1 MFDASSSD
9 NPGHDYGGSEEPER
23 VLIPSPLGNLGIE
36 AVNATITR
44 LVIVPDRKE
53 RARYTPLKDAQRSDF
68 LDEALGRL
76 SEYFAGARRRIDLD
90 YDLGDAGADPFARRV
105 YQEIVKIP
113 YGSTRTYRKLA
124 SAAGRGSA
132 YRAVRALLMSNP
144 IPILIPCH
152 RVVPQK
158 AGAGTYIA
166 GRRKKEWL
174 LNLEQKGVQ
183 R

>member
-1 MFDASSSD
+1 MFDASSTD
-9 NPGHDYGGSEEPER
+9 ALGHDSGSEEPER
-23 VLIPSPLGNLGIE
+23 ILIPSPLGNLGIE
-36 AVNATITR
+36 AVSSTITG
-44 LVIVPDRKE
+44 LVIVPARKE
-53 RARYTPLKDAQRSDF
+53 RSQYTPLKDAKRSDF

-76 SEYFAGARRRIDLD
+76 SEYFAGARRNIDLD
-90 YDLGDAGADPFARRV
+90 FDLGDVAADPFALRV
-105 YQEIVKIP
+105 YQEIAKIP

-132 YRAVRALLMSNP
+132 YRAVRALLMTNP

-158 AGAGTYIA
+158 SGVGTYIA
-166 GRRKKEWL
+166 GSRKKQWL